1 MAVAHVLINCENG
14 SEDEVITELKKFDSI
29 TEVRGLYG
37 SFDIIVKLE
46 SPNLQELKDNVS
58 EDIRKIK
65 KIIST
70 VTLLHIDN
78 SDIDGVIEN

>member
-37 SFDIIVKLE
+37 SFDIICLFH
-46 SPNLQELKDNVS
+46 S
-58 EDIRKIK
+58 
-65 KIIST
+65 
-70 VTLLHIDN
+70 
-78 SDIDGVIEN
+78 

>member
-1 MAVAHVLINCENG
+1 MAAAHVLINCENG
-14 SEDEVITELKKFDSI
+14 PEDEVITELKKFDSI

-37 SFDIIVKLE
+37 AFDIIAKLE

-70 VTLLHIDN
+70 VTLLHNDN
-78 SDIDGVIEN
+78 SGY